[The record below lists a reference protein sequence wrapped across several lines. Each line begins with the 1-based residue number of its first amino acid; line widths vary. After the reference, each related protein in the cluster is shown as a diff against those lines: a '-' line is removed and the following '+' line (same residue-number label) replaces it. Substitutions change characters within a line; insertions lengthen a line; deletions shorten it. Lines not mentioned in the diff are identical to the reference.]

1 VRKYIQKKQKHK
13 MEAEEK
19 MANEAK
25 KVKDVFKDYEEK
37 GKIIECEIVNVNIFK
52 KSNKLSIEL
61 KSENKIQIGE
71 RLAFEFYLKSKFRV
85 QDVETKINFEE
96 VKKTKEKDKDAEGK
110 EIKEEPITPVI
121 IRK

>member
-1 VRKYIQKKQKHK
+1 MSKNGGKGK
-13 MEAEEK
+13 MT
-19 MANEAK
+19 NETK

-37 GKIIECEIVNVNIFK
+37 GKITECEIVNINIFK
-52 KSNKLSIEL
+52 KSNKLVIEL
-61 KSENKIQIGE
+61 NSNSKIQIGE

-96 VKKTKEKDKDAEGK
+96 EKSPKEKGKDSEGK
-110 EIKEEPITPVI
+110 SAKEEVITPVI